1 MFEYTF
7 TNVIEV
13 LTPFEVD
20 FDQVKTEVT
29 QTNEYTRNLFK
40 YPNGLILDTYQYRDK
55 VVIKS
60 NRKLQE
66 KDGAVSVVL

>member
-29 QTNEYTRNLFK
+29 QTNDYTRNLFK

-60 NRKLQE
+60 NRKLEE

>member
-7 TNVIEV
+7 TDVIEI

-29 QTNEYTRNLFK
+29 KTDEYTRNLFT
-40 YPNGLILDTYQYRDK
+40 YPNGLILDTYQYSHK
-55 VVIKS
+55 VVVKC
-60 NRKLQE
+60 NKKLVE

>member
-55 VVIKS
+55 VIIKS
-60 NRKLQE
+60 NRKLEE

>member
-7 TNVIEV
+7 TNVIEI

-60 NRKLQE
+60 NRKLEE

>member
-13 LTPFEVD
+13 LTPFEVY

-55 VVIKS
+55 VIIKS
-60 NRKLQE
+60 NRKLEE

>member
-40 YPNGLILDTYQYRDK
+40 YPNGLILDTYQYHDK

-60 NRKLQE
+60 NRKLEE

>member
-60 NRKLQE
+60 NRKLEE

>member
-13 LTPFEVD
+13 LTPFEVN

-60 NRKLQE
+60 NRKLEE